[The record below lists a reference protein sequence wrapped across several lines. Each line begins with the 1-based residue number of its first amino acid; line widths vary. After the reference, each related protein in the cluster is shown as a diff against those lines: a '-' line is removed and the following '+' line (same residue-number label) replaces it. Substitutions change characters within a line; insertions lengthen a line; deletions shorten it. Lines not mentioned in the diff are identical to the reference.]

1 MAENFDEQDREQV
14 ILWIEQNFDTKL
26 RPVERRRKF
35 FDDSHGKRYWVF
47 GGMGYWH
54 GIPSKILNLEK
65 EKCGVATFFIAVRKK
80 SKIQIFSG
88 SAKILVSGQEHL
100 SKEKLQDYKFNVIE
114 KPGRLIIKERG

>member
-1 MAENFDEQDREQV
+1 MAENFDEQDKEQV

-47 GGMGYWH
+47 GGMGHWH

-65 EKCGVATFFIAVRKK
+65 EKCGVATFFIAVRKNQRSK
-80 SKIQIFSG
+80 SFPVQQKFLSQDKSTFQKKNYKIIN
-88 SAKILVSGQEHL
+88 LT
-100 SKEKLQDYKFNVIE
+100 
-114 KPGRLIIKERG
+114 